1 MSARNGSI
9 RKTTKVEAIDMSV
22 GAISTDWLR
31 IGTLEEIQTEGP
43 KVVKGIAVFWH
54 EENVYAVENR
64 CPHMGF
70 PLHLGTVSDGIL
82 TCHWHHARFDVCG
95 GGTLDPWADD
105 VCAHD
110 VRVDGG
116 VVYANPRPKHHK
128 DAQWYF
134 TRLRE
139 GLEQNFPLIIAKAV
153 VALVSLGVQGTEIAK
168 VGLEFGTTH
177 RSQGWG
183 SGLTILT
190 ANLNVLTKLDTYG
203 QILALFQGLVHVAR
217 DCDGHAP
224 RHLLQPL
231 PAADFTLR
239 RLGDWYRRCVEV
251 RDTQGAERVLLRAM
265 DAGADD
271 RQLADMMVVAAT
283 DHFYLDGGHILDFHN
298 KAIQAAARTGSDV
311 KAKILSSLIPALGN
325 PTRSEEQQNW
335 LAPVNLVDPLKE
347 AFAHLSTLSL
357 PTGSASTDAPP
368 YTPIDGAEA
377 AAKSR
382 FDEASF
388 VDTILGDNPH
398 ETVAALNR
406 ARNAGVAHEI
416 IAQLVALAAAERIV
430 HFHTQNEFSDWIAVL
445 HTFTHAHAIH
455 ERVRESSN
463 ELVFR
468 GVYHTAMRIYLDR
481 FLNVPSAPFPKAD
494 AAKKA
499 GYSTDLTELLT
510 LTDSQQR
517 VTEAAIW
524 VAQYL
529 DSGASVSELWKTLGY
544 LLLREDAEF
553 HTFQCY
559 EAVAME
565 YDRWETSTSP
575 LKERAQRSLVY
586 ALVRYLAAH
595 APTARELPTIARI
608 AWRLHRGDKLF
619 EEESTGAATD

>member
-1 MSARNGSI
+1 
-9 RKTTKVEAIDMSV
+9 MSV

-31 IGTLEEIQTEGP
+31 IGTLAEIQAQGP

-54 EENVYAVENR
+54 DESVYAVENR

-70 PLHLGTVSDGIL
+70 PLHLGTVCDGIL
-82 TCHWHHARFDVCG
+82 TCHWHHARFDVCS

-105 VCAHD
+105 VSAHD
-110 VRVDGG
+110 VCVEDGI
-116 VVYANPRPKHHK
+116 VYANPLPKRHK
-128 DAQWYF
+128 DEQWHF
-134 TRLRE
+134 QRLRD
-139 GLEQNFPLIIAKAV
+139 GLEQNLPLIIAKAV
-153 VALVSLGVQGTEIAK
+153 VALVSLGVQGTDIAK
-168 VGLEFGTTH
+168 VGLEFGTTE

-190 ANLNVLTKLDTYG
+190 ANLNVLAKLDTYG

-231 PAADFTLR
+231 PATQFSLE
-239 RLGDWYRRCVEV
+239 RLGDWYRQCVEV
-251 RDTQGAERVLLRAM
+251 RDTEGAERVLLAM
-265 DAGADD
+265 IDSDADD
-271 RQLADMMVVAAT
+271 CRLADMMVVAAT
-283 DHFYLDGGHILDFHN
+283 DHFYLNGGHILDFHN
-298 KAIQAAARTGSDV
+298 KAFEAAASAGQDL
-311 KAKILSSLIPALGN
+311 KATILSSLIPDLGN

-335 LAPVNLVDPLKE
+335 LAPVNLVNPLKE
-347 AFAHLSTLSL
+347 AFIPLSNRLLSAGSA
-357 PTGSASTDAPP
+357 PTGASSDTRSEHRA
-368 YTPIDGAEA
+368 GAA
-377 AAKSR
+377 NSP
-382 FDEASF
+382 FDEAGF
-388 VDTILGDNPH
+388 VETILGDNPH
-398 ETVAALNR
+398 ASVAALNH
-406 ARNAGVAHEI
+406 ALEAGVAPAT

-455 ERVRESSN
+455 ERVRQSSN
-463 ELVFR
+463 GLVFR

-481 FLNVPSAPFPKAD
+481 FLNVPSAPRPKVEAT
-494 AAKKA
+494 KKA
-499 GYSTDLTELLT
+499 GYSTDLKELLT

-517 VTEAAIW
+517 VNEAAAW
-524 VAQYL
+524 VAEYL
-529 DSGASVSELWKTLGY
+529 DSGASVSELWNTLGH

-559 EAVAME
+559 EAVAKE
-565 YDRWETSTSP
+565 YDGWEETTSP

-595 APTARELPTIARI
+595 APTARELPTVARI

-619 EEESTGAATD
+619 EDEATD